1 MGMDNEAKRLR
12 EIYAEQS
19 DEDLLELHQE
29 REDLTQVA
37 QDALAQVMKDRG
49 LAQQT
54 SNDKKSGSPASNP
67 DLRGDVLSEDETV
80 VYLFHDAFQAREAMR
95 HMEGAEVDHRIVDWH
110 VVDPERPIHP
120 SGLDLALVVHRKM
133 AGKAA
138 SVLHE
143 KLGLFPSHEEG
154 GESGG
159 PLNPVEGLTF
169 LAMFDLHEA
178 LIAAQALG
186 EAGISYLWR
195 DGRDET
201 NELPDEETV
210 AIEVRQSKLEE
221 ATALIERRFAALSE

>member
-1 MGMDNEAKRLR
+1 MSLDNEAKRLR

-19 DEDLLELHQE
+19 DEDLLDLHQE
-29 REDLTQVA
+29 REDLTQLA

-49 LAQQT
+49 LTSQT
-54 SNDKKSGSPASNP
+54 SKDKKAISIAPNP
-67 DLRGDVLSEDETV
+67 DSLNSVLEEDETV

-95 HMEGAEVDHRIVDWH
+95 HMEDAEIDHRMVDWH
-110 VVDPERPIHP
+110 VVDPQRPIDP
-120 SGLDLALVVHRKM
+120 SGLDLALIVHRQV

-169 LAMFDLHEA
+169 LAMFDLNEA
-178 LIAAQALG
+178 LIAAQVLG

-201 NELPDEETV
+201 SELPDAETV

-221 ATALIERRFAALSE
+221 ATALIERRFAALAE